1 MFLKLDIIF
10 NNRRSIIMYFKDYSG
25 LYAELQDHNIEIVL
39 KNTNSNKIEEKI
51 IIWEGDFDN
60 ILSKIP
66 LNKDGKYVALA
77 YHQNIDFPWEKL
89 EPGYGIMDYLKESL
103 EQVRYVKDVIEDNI
117 QKDICNDICR
127 IISKAIDKQ
136 KLVLVKQN

>member
-1 MFLKLDIIF
+1 
-10 NNRRSIIMYFKDYSG
+10 MYFKDYSG
-25 LYAELQDHNIEIVL
+25 LYAELQDPNIEIVL

-89 EPGYGIMDYLKESL
+89 ETVYGIMDYLKESL

-136 KLVLVKQN
+136 KLVLVKRN

>member
-1 MFLKLDIIF
+1 MMTPLILFLKL
-10 NNRRSIIMYFKDYSG
+10 NNYIIMYFKDYSG
-25 LYAELQDHNIEIVL
+25 LYAELQDPNIEIVL

-127 IISKAIDKQ
+127 IISKAIDKR
-136 KLVLVKQN
+136 KLVLVKRN

>member
-1 MFLKLDIIF
+1 
-10 NNRRSIIMYFKDYSG
+10 
-25 LYAELQDHNIEIVL
+25 
-39 KNTNSNKIEEKI
+39 
-51 IIWEGDFDN
+51 
-60 ILSKIP
+60 
-66 LNKDGKYVALA
+66 
-77 YHQNIDFPWEKL
+77 
-89 EPGYGIMDYLKESL
+89 MDYLKESL

>member
-1 MFLKLDIIF
+1 MMTPLILFLKL
-10 NNRRSIIMYFKDYSG
+10 NNYIIMYFKDYSG
-25 LYAELQDHNIEIVL
+25 LYAELQDPNIEIVL

-89 EPGYGIMDYLKESL
+89 ETVYGIMDYLKESL

-127 IISKAIDKQ
+127 IISKAIDKR
-136 KLVLVKQN
+136 KLVLVKRN

>member
-1 MFLKLDIIF
+1 MMTPLILFLKL
-10 NNRRSIIMYFKDYSG
+10 NNYIIMYFKDYSG
-25 LYAELQDHNIEIVL
+25 LYAELQDPNIEIVL

-89 EPGYGIMDYLKESL
+89 ETVYGIMDYLKESL

-127 IISKAIDKQ
+127 IISKAIDKR